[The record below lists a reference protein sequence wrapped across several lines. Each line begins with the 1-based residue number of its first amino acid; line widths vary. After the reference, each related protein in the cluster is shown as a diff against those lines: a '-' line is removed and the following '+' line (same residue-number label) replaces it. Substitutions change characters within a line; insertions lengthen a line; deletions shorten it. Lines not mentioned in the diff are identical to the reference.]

1 MAVLAT
7 LTLGIGANTAIFTVV
22 NTVLLNPL
30 PYPDADRIVS
40 ISHPGDGGLNEL
52 LFGFL
57 ERNASG
63 VSDLTAYQ
71 RGGGMSLSG
80 GDRPELVDTVKT
92 SRNYF
97 RLFGAN
103 PIIGRTFTDAEDTP
117 GGARTIVLSYGLWRS
132 RFGGDPLI
140 LGRTIDLGGAPYT
153 IVGVLSSGFRPY
165 PAADVWIPLQA
176 TQNSTNV
183 AGVLTV
189 AGRLPQ
195 GATLEEMNSSIA
207 ALGQRYSGDASLA
220 TQKGDPKLRVVSMRQ
235 RITGDV
241 RPALLTL
248 MGAVGL
254 VLLIACA
261 NVANLLLARA
271 SSRQKEIAI
280 REALGARRGH
290 IVRQLLTESL
300 LLALTGGVLGL
311 AVGSW
316 GVRAL
321 LAVIPG
327 DLPRLQE
334 LATLDPRVA
343 AFTFLLAIVTGVAF
357 GLFPALQASRRPK
370 KSRTRSALVASEMAI
385 AVVLLCGATLL
396 IRSFAAMHSTSLGFD
411 PHNLLT
417 MEVSFAGPGYAKSS
431 EVDRLMRQFAERA
444 ESISGVESA
453 AMASALPL
461 FGKMDMV
468 FNIPGRAPS
477 RPGAFTGDVQWR
489 FVSAHY
495 FDVLRIPLL
504 AGRLPREQELG
515 RTVVINQAMA
525 RKYFPGANPIG
536 QNIFIGQGLGADYQ
550 VGLTEIIGV
559 TGDVR
564 DRLEFDSYPVMY
576 QLPSQIPDADM
587 ALLNGYEP
595 GAVLIRTRAGVVPM
609 GVRQAVEQALLAI
622 GNIPV
627 AKVRTLEQAGFD
639 STPRQNFNLLLLGLF
654 AAIALLLA
662 AVGIYGVMS
671 YSVAQR
677 THEIGIR
684 SALGASRR
692 DTLGLVLRQALGMAL
707 AGIAAGLIAAFG
719 LTGLMRAQ
727 LFGVKPGDP
736 LTFAAVPLILL
747 SIALIAACIPAV
759 RATRVDPITALRHE

>member
-1 MAVLAT
+1 
-7 LTLGIGANTAIFTVV
+7 
-22 NTVLLNPL
+22 
-30 PYPDADRIVS
+30 
-40 ISHPGDGGLNEL
+40 
-52 LFGFL
+52 
-57 ERNASG
+57 
-63 VSDLTAYQ
+63 
-71 RGGGMSLSG
+71 
-80 GDRPELVDTVKT
+80 
-92 SRNYF
+92 
-97 RLFGAN
+97 
-103 PIIGRTFTDAEDTP
+103 
-117 GGARTIVLSYGLWRS
+117 
-132 RFGGDPLI
+132 
-140 LGRTIDLGGAPYT
+140 
-153 IVGVLSSGFRPY
+153 
-165 PAADVWIPLQA
+165 
-176 TQNSTNV
+176 
-183 AGVLTV
+183 
-189 AGRLPQ
+189 
-195 GATLEEMNSSIA
+195 
-207 ALGQRYSGDASLA
+207 
-220 TQKGDPKLRVVSMRQ
+220 
-235 RITGDV
+235 
-241 RPALLTL
+241 
-248 MGAVGL
+248 
-254 VLLIACA
+254 
-261 NVANLLLARA
+261 
-271 SSRQKEIAI
+271 
-280 REALGARRGH
+280 
-290 IVRQLLTESL
+290 
-300 LLALTGGVLGL
+300 
-311 AVGSW
+311 
-316 GVRAL
+316 
-321 LAVIPG
+321 
-327 DLPRLQE
+327 
-334 LATLDPRVA
+334 
-343 AFTFLLAIVTGVAF
+343 
-357 GLFPALQASRRPK
+357 
-370 KSRTRSALVASEMAI
+370 
-385 AVVLLCGATLL
+385 
-396 IRSFAAMHSTSLGFD
+396 
-411 PHNLLT
+411 
-417 MEVSFAGPGYAKSS
+417 MEVSLAGPGYAKSS
-431 EVDRLMRQFAERA
+431 DVDRLMRQFAERA

-468 FNIPGRAPS
+468 FNIPGRTPS
-477 RPGAFTGDVQWR
+477 EAGRFSGDVQWR

-495 FDVLRIPLL
+495 FNVLRIPLL

-654 AAIALLLA
+654 AVIALLLA

-671 YSVAQR
+671 YSVEQR